1 MLIMNISTPQ
11 QDIGVRVSLPLE
23 SHHIDIFLENVLP
36 VRADD
41 KGERNKVERKRVD
54 IARNAREVCA
64 LEIKINRS
72 EKPQQNPSWDS
83 MLIMNIS
90 TPQQDIGF
98 RVSLPLESHHIDH
111 LKEFPKVAMWEG
123 RRTGRGREDDSTFL
137 PSKSW
142 EFTKNSTKPG
152 RLSP

>member
-41 KGERNKVERKRVD
+41 KVERNKVERKRVD

-72 EKPQQNPSWDS
+72 EKPQQNPSWDCHVDYEYLYS
-83 MLIMNIS
+83 TTRHRIS
-90 TPQQDIGF
+90 GISPAGITSYRSSQRI
-98 RVSLPLESHHIDH
+98 
-111 LKEFPKVAMWEG
+111 
-123 RRTGRGREDDSTFL
+123 
-137 PSKSW
+137 SKSG
-142 EFTKNSTKPG
+142 NVG
-152 RLSP
+152 RQENGTRTRG